1 MAKESRI
8 EALLQGQTGVAR
20 KLYECVPIND
30 AWTEF
35 QIVME
40 MRRITGSTP
49 DMKVA
54 RGCLRD
60 LADAG
65 LIQRTGDR
73 YRCTPIQEKPQQK
86 EVAMPAVKPATQAAK
101 IAAAQSPID
110 LLGDIAGSIV
120 ALSKSVGE
128 QLQQIAKRVEDA
140 ALQIEQGQEASA
152 ANLEKLRQL
161 QSLLRSIGEG
171 A

>member
-1 MAKESRI
+1 
-8 EALLQGQTGVAR
+8 
-20 KLYECVPIND
+20 
-30 AWTEF
+30 
-35 QIVME
+35 
-40 MRRITGSTP
+40 
-49 DMKVA
+49 
-54 RGCLRD
+54 
-60 LADAG
+60 
-65 LIQRTGDR
+65 
-73 YRCTPIQEKPQQK
+73 
-86 EVAMPAVKPATQAAK
+86 MPAVTPAAQAARV
-101 IAAAQSPID
+101 AAVQSPID

-128 QLQQIAKRVEDA
+128 QLQQLANRVEDA